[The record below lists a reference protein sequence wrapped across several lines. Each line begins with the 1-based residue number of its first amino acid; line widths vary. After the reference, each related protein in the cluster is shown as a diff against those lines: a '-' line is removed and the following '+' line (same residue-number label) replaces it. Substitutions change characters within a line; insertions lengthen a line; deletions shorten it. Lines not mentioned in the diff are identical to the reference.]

1 LAGDS
6 DDLLDP
12 AEIEALLKTA
22 GAFGNAGGLPSP
34 SPSAQPPASART
46 PADAGVPSNPPPSGP
61 AFGGPASP
69 NGGSD
74 ILSSS
79 EIEALLS
86 QRDKGTSR
94 PPPGGSQFGGS
105 PFGGSGVSPDE
116 LLNRAQQ
123 GVSAAMSSNLSGGP
137 PRSAPIPPRPPKPPA
152 DPRLS
157 DARPFQFQALEDPA
171 IHADP
176 AGLASLEEVELD
188 LRIELGRAELL
199 IEDVLKLREGS
210 VVPLDKLAGDPV
222 DILVNGRLVAR
233 GEVLVL
239 NDKFCVRVA
248 EILAPSS

>member
-6 DDLLDP
+6 NDMLDP
-12 AEIEALLKTA
+12 SEIEALLKTA
-22 GAFGNAGGLPSP
+22 GAFGNAGGQPSP
-34 SPSAQPPASART
+34 SPIAQPPGSAST
-46 PADAGVPSNPPPSGP
+46 PANTGVPSTPPTASQPP
-61 AFGGPASP
+61 GGPQFDTGS
-69 NGGSD
+69 GSD

-86 QRDKGTSR
+86 QRDKGTFS
-94 PPPGGSQFGGS
+94 PPSA
-105 PFGGSGVSPDE
+105 PFGGSGLSPDE

-123 GVSAAMSSNLSGGP
+123 GVSAAMSPNLPGGARP
-137 PRSAPIPPRPPKPPA
+137 APVPPRPPKPPA

-157 DARPFQFQALEDPA
+157 NARPFQFQTLEDPA
-171 IHADP
+171 SLADP

-248 EILAPSS
+248 EILAPAS